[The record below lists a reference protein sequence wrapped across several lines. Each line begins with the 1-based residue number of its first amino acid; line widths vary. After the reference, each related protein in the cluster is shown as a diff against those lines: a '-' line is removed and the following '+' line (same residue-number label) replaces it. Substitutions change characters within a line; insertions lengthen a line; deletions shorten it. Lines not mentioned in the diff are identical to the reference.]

1 MRRWILVILALQF
14 FCGVSASAYGQSWV
28 VDSSA
33 KSNTIVI
40 NVMDDESTTLQDEK
54 LSVLDAEHD
63 LLDDKPDL
71 PDWLSFMWHGPS
83 QAAPW
88 DVPRALVSPDW
99 APPNLAGP
107 QRPPQA

>member
-1 MRRWILVILALQF
+1 MRRWILVLLALQF
-14 FCGVSASAYGQSWV
+14 FCSVSASAYGESWIE
-28 VDSSA
+28 DSSA
-33 KSNTIVI
+33 KSNSIVI
-40 NVMDDESTTLQDEK
+40 NVVDDESTVFQDEH

-71 PDWLSFMWHGPS
+71 PEWLSVTWHRLT

-88 DVPRALVSPDW
+88 DLPRALVSPDW

>member
-1 MRRWILVILALQF
+1 MRRLIIVILALQF
-14 FCGVSASAYGQSWV
+14 FCSVSASAYGQNWV

-40 NVMDDESTTLQDEK
+40 NVVDDESTTLQDEQ

-71 PDWLSFMWHGPS
+71 PDWLSFTWHGLS
-83 QAAPW
+83 QTAPW
-88 DVPRALVSPDW
+88 DVPRALASPDW
-99 APPNLAGP
+99 APPTLAGP